1 MTGII
6 DPSARPNSVAGPNAA
21 TAIER
26 RLNSPLQSF
35 AITQLNH
42 PPAIARRPG
51 RPQLDWTSGG
61 HVDEINVAVIA
72 PILGRDL
79 SFVSGVDPRVRAFD
93 ASFAAPGR
101 QAAPDGPAAPDP
113 DLLATILAQAEVL
126 LVGFPVPEGLAA
138 RSPRL
143 VWAHHTQAGVSNLA
157 GTDLW
162 DSEVTLTSSRG
173 AVAAT
178 AIAEYALAA
187 AAHFARGLHEA
198 ARQKAAGQFTR
209 EGYQMLTLRGATM
222 GVIGLGGIGRE
233 VARLARAAGLRVIGT
248 RRSAAAPLPDADEA
262 DLVLPADR
270 ILEVAAESDFLVICS
285 QLTDETRG
293 FINDRVFAA
302 MKPDAVLINV
312 ARGEEVDE
320 DALVEA
326 VTAGRIRGAVL
337 DVYDGELAGR
347 PPRPELTELP
357 QILLTPHISAS
368 GDTNMAGPLRRLFA
382 ENLRRYLDGQPLL
395 NVVDRTRGY

>member
-1 MTGII
+1 M
-6 DPSARPNSVAGPNAA
+6 
-21 TAIER
+21 
-26 RLNSPLQSF
+26 
-35 AITQLNH
+35 
-42 PPAIARRPG
+42 
-51 RPQLDWTSGG
+51 
-61 HVDEINVAVIA
+61 DEVNVAVIA

-79 SFVSGVDPRVRAFD
+79 SFVGNVDPRVRVFD
-93 ASFAAPGR
+93 ANFASPGR
-101 QAAPDGPAAPDP
+101 RAGSGGPAAPGSGP
-113 DLLATILAQAEVL
+113 LTAILAQAEVL

-162 DSEVTLTSSRG
+162 GSELTLTSSRG

-209 EGYQMLTLRGATM
+209 EAYQMLTLRGATM

-233 VARLARAAGLRVIGT
+233 VARLSRAAGMRVIGT
-248 RRSAAAPLPDADEA
+248 RRSVTAPLPDADGA

-270 ILEVAAESDFLVICS
+270 ILEVAAESNFLVVCS
-285 QLTDETRG
+285 QLTAETRG
-293 FINDRVFAA
+293 FINAPVFAA

-337 DVYDGELAGR
+337 DVYAGELAGR
-347 PPRPELTELP
+347 PPRPEMTGLP

-368 GDTNMAGPLRRLFA
+368 GDTKMAEPLRRLFA
-382 ENLRRYLDGQPLL
+382 ENLRRYLDGLPLL
-395 NVVDRTRGY
+395 NVVDRARGY

>member
-1 MTGII
+1 
-6 DPSARPNSVAGPNAA
+6 
-21 TAIER
+21 
-26 RLNSPLQSF
+26 
-35 AITQLNH
+35 
-42 PPAIARRPG
+42 
-51 RPQLDWTSGG
+51 
-61 HVDEINVAVIA
+61 
-72 PILGRDL
+72 
-79 SFVSGVDPRVRAFD
+79 
-93 ASFAAPGR
+93 
-101 QAAPDGPAAPDP
+101 
-113 DLLATILAQAEVL
+113 VL
-126 LVGFPVPEGLAA
+126 LVGYPVPAGLAA
-138 RSPRL
+138 LSPRL

-162 DSEVTLTSSRG
+162 DSEITLTSSRG

-187 AAHFARGLHEA
+187 AAYFARGLHEA

-209 EGYQMLTLRGATM
+209 ASYQMLTVRGATM
-222 GVIGLGGIGRE
+222 GVIGLGGIGQE
-233 VARLARAAGLRVIGT
+233 VARLSRAAGMRVIGT
-248 RRSAAAPLPDADEA
+248 RRSVTTALPDADGA

-285 QLTDETRG
+285 QLTAETRG
-293 FINDRVFAA
+293 FINAPVFAA
-302 MKPDAVLINV
+302 MKPNAVLINV

-320 DALVEA
+320 DALVDA

-337 DVYDGELAGR
+337 DVYAGELEGR
-347 PPRPELTELP
+347 PPRPELTGLP
-357 QILLTPHISAS
+357 QILLTPHVSGS

>member
-1 MTGII
+1 M
-6 DPSARPNSVAGPNAA
+6 
-21 TAIER
+21 
-26 RLNSPLQSF
+26 
-35 AITQLNH
+35 
-42 PPAIARRPG
+42 
-51 RPQLDWTSGG
+51 
-61 HVDEINVAVIA
+61 DEVNVAVMA
-72 PILGRDL
+72 PILGQDL
-79 SFVSGVDPRVRAFD
+79 SFVSDVDPRVRVFD
-93 ASFAAPGR
+93 ANFAAPGR
-101 QAAPDGPAAPDP
+101 HSGPAGEAGAAAP
-113 DLLATILAQAEVL
+113 DLLADILAQAEVL
-126 LVGFPVPEGLAA
+126 LVGYPVPDRLAA
-138 RSPRL
+138 LSPRL

-187 AAHFARGLHEA
+187 TAYFARGLHEA

-209 EGYQMLTLRGATM
+209 AGYQMLTVRGATM
-222 GVIGLGGIGRE
+222 GVIGLGGIGQE
-233 VARLARAAGLRVIGT
+233 VARLSRAAGMRVIGT
-248 RRSAAAPLPDADEA
+248 RRSVTAALPDADGA

-285 QLTDETRG
+285 QLTAETHG
-293 FINDRVFAA
+293 FINAPVFAA
-302 MKPDAVLINV
+302 MKPNAVLINV

-320 DALVEA
+320 DALVDA

-337 DVYDGELAGR
+337 DVYAGELEGR
-347 PPRPELTELP
+347 PPRPELTGLP
-357 QILLTPHISAS
+357 QILLTPHISGS
-368 GDTNMAGPLRRLFA
+368 GDTTMAGPLRRLFA